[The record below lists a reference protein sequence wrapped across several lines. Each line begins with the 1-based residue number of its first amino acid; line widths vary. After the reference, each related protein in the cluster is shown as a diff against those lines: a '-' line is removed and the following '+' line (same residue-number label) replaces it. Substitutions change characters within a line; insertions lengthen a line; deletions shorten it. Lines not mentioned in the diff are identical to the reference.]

1 MSIKVTGIDEVISG
15 FEGVVKNYPT
25 KVNSF
30 LRSEGNKLKTRVKN
44 KSISKINKVT
54 GNYEKGITVQK
65 PYKYYKENDG
75 KAKDSVKVYGKRPPA
90 YHTHLI
96 EEGHNKVLWGNRT
109 AERVR
114 AFYVYS
120 EAKNEYKS
128 TFENNCEAFIN
139 NLISSL

>member
-1 MSIKVTGIDEVISG
+1 MSIKVTGIDEVIFS
-15 FEGVVKNYPT
+15 FERIIKGYPGESA
-25 KVNSF
+25 KF
-30 LRSEGNKLKTRVKN
+30 LRREGKKLSTRIKK
-44 KSISKINKVT
+44 KSKSKINRVT
-54 GNYEKGITVQK
+54 GNYEEGITVQK
-65 PYKYYKENDG
+65 PYKYYKSEGG
-75 KAKDSVKVYGKRPPA
+75 KSKDSVKVYGKRPPA

-96 EEGHNKVLWGNRT
+96 EYGHKKVLWGNRT